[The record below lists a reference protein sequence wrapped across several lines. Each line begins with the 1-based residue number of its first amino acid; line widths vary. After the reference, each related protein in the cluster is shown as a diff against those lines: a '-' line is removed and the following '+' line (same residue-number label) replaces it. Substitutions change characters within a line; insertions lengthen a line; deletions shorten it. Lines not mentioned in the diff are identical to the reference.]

1 MNIKTKITKLSNGLQ
16 KGLSIQ
22 LEIEKN
28 YIINYVNNHL
38 ILFLNKNIQ
47 IIEIY

>member
-1 MNIKTKITKLSNGLQ
+1 MCKDLSL
-16 KGLSIQ
+16 Q

-28 YIINYVNNHL
+28 YIINYVNNRL

-47 IIEIY
+47 FIEIY